1 MLESSAFSIHLAIER
16 HPVTVAPQ
24 TSVGETILLMSQAK
38 ASCVVVVE
46 DRTPVG
52 IFTERDLVKLT
63 ARCAAKDRVPFLERF
78 GSVAIADVM
87 SQKPIAL
94 EETSLDDLRSVLNL
108 LRQYQIRHL
117 PIVNREGDLVGIVT
131 HQSIR
136 DTIQPADWMRLRRV
150 KEVMGDRVIT
160 SPETATV
167 NDLARLMYE
176 ARVSCIAIA
185 RPVKSDDRTDSPKL
199 EDVEAAV
206 IPLGIVTERDILQF
220 HALGLDARSLHAA
233 QVMSNPLLQVQPTDS
248 LWAAHQLMN
257 RHRIRRLVVT
267 DERGYLCG
275 IITQTSLLQGWAPM
289 EMTDALSALQ
299 RLVEERTSEL
309 QQANTQ
315 LRREIQDR
323 KQTEEALRISQAR
336 LAGILNI
343 ADDAIVSVDEHQC
356 IQLFNQGAE
365 KIFGYRASEA
375 IGQPLDLLLPE
386 AVRAIHRQ
394 HVNQFRHSPDVAR
407 QMGSRA
413 EVLGR
418 RKDGSEFAA
427 EASISKLQVGSE
439 KLLTVILRDI
449 TDRKQAQAALQLQLD
464 RERLMGAMR
473 DRIRQSLNLDEILN
487 TTVAEV
493 RQFLVTDRVIVYQF
507 NPDWSGQVV
516 VESVSADW
524 LPILGFNIHDP
535 CFGEEYAQLYAKG
548 RVRAIPDIFEAPLS
562 QCHRNLLKQFQV
574 KGNLVVPILQ
584 TETTVQMPDLR
595 SRILSPGESNNN
607 RLWGLLI
614 AHHCR
619 SPRQW
624 QDWEVDFLTA
634 LGTQVAIA
642 IQQSTLFEQLQAA
655 NQQLRRL
662 ATLDG
667 LTQVANRRRFDEY
680 LDRQWRH
687 MARDRHPLSLILCD
701 IDCFKLYNDTYG
713 HQAGDECL
721 QSVAA
726 TLTECVKRP
735 CDLVARYGGEEFAV
749 ILPET
754 DTEGARNVAER
765 IRRSIFELSIPN
777 HNSYVSPYVTMS
789 VGVATTTPEPDSSW
803 SELIALADK
812 ALYASKHKGRNRS
825 IAMVL

>member
-78 GSVAIADVM
+78 GPVEIAEVM

-160 SPETATV
+160 APETATV
-167 NDLARLMYE
+167 NDLARLMHE
-176 ARVSCIAIA
+176 ARVSCIAIS
-185 RPVKSDDRTDSPKL
+185 RPLESDDRTDSPKL
-199 EDVEAAV
+199 GDAEAPV

-233 QVMSNPLLQVQPTDS
+233 QVMSSPLLQVQPTDS
-248 LWAAHQLMN
+248 LWSAHQLMN

-267 DERGYLCG
+267 DERGCLCG

-524 LPILGFNIHDP
+524 LPILGLNIHDP

-595 SRILSPGESNNN
+595 SRILSPGESNHN

-749 ILPET
+749 ILPDT
-754 DTEGARNVAER
+754 DPEGARNVAER

-812 ALYASKHKGRNRS
+812 ALYASKNKGRNRA

>member
-63 ARCAAKDRVPFLERF
+63 ARCAAKDRVPFLERYRTEP
-78 GSVAIADVM
+78 IAEVM

-94 EETSLDDLRSVLNL
+94 EENRLDDLRSVLNL

-117 PIVNREGDLVGIVT
+117 PILNREGHLVGIVT

-160 SPETATV
+160 APETATV
-167 NDLARLMYE
+167 NDLARLMHE
-176 ARVSCIAIA
+176 ARVSCIAIS
-185 RPVKSDDRTDSPKL
+185 RPLESDDRTDSPKL
-199 EDVEAAV
+199 GDVEAPV

-233 QVMSNPLLQVQPTDS
+233 QVMSSPLLQVQPTDS
-248 LWAAHQLMN
+248 LWSAHQLMN

-267 DERGYLCG
+267 DERGCLCG

-365 KIFGYRASEA
+365 KIFGYSASET

-386 AVRAIHRQ
+386 SVRAIHRQ

-407 QMGSRA
+407 QMGSRT

-418 RKDGSEFAA
+418 RKDGSEFPA

-524 LPILGFNIHDP
+524 LPILGLNIHDP

-595 SRILSPGESNNN
+595 SRILSPGESNHN

-614 AHHCR
+614 AHHCC

-680 LDRQWRH
+680 LDRQWQQ
-687 MARDRHPLSLILCD
+687 MARDRHPLSLVLCD

-749 ILPET
+749 ILPDT
-754 DTEGARNVAER
+754 DPEGARNVAER
-765 IRRSIFELSIPN
+765 IRRTIFELSIPN
-777 HNSYVSPYVTMS
+777 RNSYVNPYVTMS
-789 VGVATTTPEPDSSW
+789 VGVATTTPEPHSSW
-803 SELIALADK
+803 SELIAFADK
-812 ALYASKHKGRNRS
+812 ALYAAKNQGRNRA

>member
-63 ARCAAKDRVPFLERF
+63 ARCAEKDRVPFLERYRTEP
-78 GSVAIADVM
+78 IAEVM

-94 EETSLDDLRSVLNL
+94 EETRLDDLRSVLNL

-117 PIVNREGDLVGIVT
+117 PILNREGHLVGIVT

-160 SPETATV
+160 APETATV
-167 NDLARLMYE
+167 NDLARLMHE

-185 RPVKSDDRTDSPKL
+185 RPLESDERTDSPKL
-199 EDVEAAV
+199 GDAEAPV

-233 QVMSNPLLQVQPTDS
+233 QVMSSPLLQVQPTDS
-248 LWAAHQLMN
+248 LWSAHQLMN

-267 DERGYLCG
+267 DERGCLCG

-365 KIFGYRASEA
+365 KIFGYSASEA

-394 HVNQFRHSPDVAR
+394 HVNKFRHSPDVAR

-427 EASISKLQVGSE
+427 EASISKLQVGAE

-524 LPILGFNIHDP
+524 VPILGLNIHDP

-595 SRILSPGESNNN
+595 SRILSPGESNHN

-680 LDRQWRH
+680 LDRQWRQ
-687 MARDRHPLSLILCD
+687 MARDRRPLSLVLCD

-749 ILPET
+749 ILPDT
-754 DTEGARNVAER
+754 DLEGARNVAER
-765 IRRSIFELSIPN
+765 IRRTIFELSIPN

-803 SELIALADK
+803 SQLIALADK
-812 ALYASKHKGRNRS
+812 ALYASKNKGRNRAIS
-825 IAMVL
+825 MVL

>member
-1 MLESSAFSIHLAIER
+1 L
-16 HPVTVAPQ
+16 
-24 TSVGETILLMSQAK
+24 G
-38 ASCVVVVE
+38 
-46 DRTPVG
+46 
-52 IFTERDLVKLT
+52 
-63 ARCAAKDRVPFLERF
+63 
-78 GSVAIADVM
+78 
-87 SQKPIAL
+87 
-94 EETSLDDLRSVLNL
+94 
-108 LRQYQIRHL
+108 
-117 PIVNREGDLVGIVT
+117 
-131 HQSIR
+131 
-136 DTIQPADWMRLRRV
+136 
-150 KEVMGDRVIT
+150 
-160 SPETATV
+160 
-167 NDLARLMYE
+167 
-176 ARVSCIAIA
+176 
-185 RPVKSDDRTDSPKL
+185 
-199 EDVEAAV
+199 DVEAPV

-233 QVMSNPLLQVQPTDS
+233 QVMSSPLLQVQPTDS
-248 LWAAHQLMN
+248 LWSAHQLMN

-267 DERGYLCG
+267 DERGCLCG

-365 KIFGYRASEA
+365 KIFGYSASET

-386 AVRAIHRQ
+386 SVRAIHRQ

-407 QMGSRA
+407 QMGSRT

-418 RKDGSEFAA
+418 RKDGSEFPA

-524 LPILGFNIHDP
+524 LPILGLNIHDP

-595 SRILSPGESNNN
+595 SRILSPGESNHN

-614 AHHCR
+614 AHHCC

-680 LDRQWRH
+680 LDRQWQQ
-687 MARDRHPLSLILCD
+687 MARDRHPLSLVLCD

-749 ILPET
+749 ILPDT
-754 DTEGARNVAER
+754 DPEGARNVAER
-765 IRRSIFELSIPN
+765 IRRTIFELSIPN
-777 HNSYVSPYVTMS
+777 RNSYVNPYVTMS
-789 VGVATTTPEPDSSW
+789 VGVATTTPEPHSSW
-803 SELIALADK
+803 SELIAFADK
-812 ALYASKHKGRNRS
+812 ALYAAKNQGRNRA